1 MYTPVAKELAQVEER
16 LSRISKEGVGE
27 LAGMLDYV
35 AGTGGKR
42 VRPAI
47 TLLAARFHATD
58 YTLPI
63 IMATAVELLHV
74 ATLIHDD
81 TVDNSSLRRGK
92 ATVGSLW
99 GRNAAV
105 LLGDYV
111 FATSATFV
119 CDTGN
124 VVPSGAS
131 PRLSW
136 SFPAASCWSTSTPTT
151 GNRKKKTTATGY
163 TVRRR
168 PLLDRRRDRR
178 SPQRCTRTRSASPER
193 LRPPYRHGLPDR
205 RRHPRRAGVD
215 R

>member
-1 MYTPVAKELAQVEER
+1 MASEDRLRCKKGPTPTAVSIYLPVTNELAQVEEH
-16 LSRISKEGVGE
+16 LHRIAKEGVGE

-35 AGTGGKR
+35 VGSGGKR

-47 TLLAARFHATD
+47 TLLASRFYATD
-58 YTLPI
+58 YTLPV

-124 VVPSGAS
+124 VRAIRRFSETIMDLSSGELLEYFNTYNWQQREEDYCDRILSQDGVAVLYGGGDRGAS
-131 PRLSW
+131 
-136 SFPAASCWSTSTPTT
+136 
-151 GNRKKKTTATGY
+151 
-163 TVRRR
+163 
-168 PLLDRRRDRR
+168 
-178 SPQRCTRTRSASPER
+178 ER
-193 LRPPYRHGLPDR
+193 GT
-205 RRHPRRAGVD
+205 
-215 R
+215 

>member
-1 MYTPVAKELAQVEER
+1 MPEGSDLTTISIYVPVADELAQVEER
-16 LSRISKEGVGE
+16 LRRVAKEGVGE

-47 TLLAARFHATD
+47 TLLASRFYAKD
-58 YTLPI
+58 FTLPI

-105 LLGDYV
+105 LLG
-111 FATSATFV
+111 
-119 CDTGN
+119 
-124 VVPSGAS
+124 
-131 PRLSW
+131 
-136 SFPAASCWSTSTPTT
+136 
-151 GNRKKKTTATGY
+151 
-163 TVRRR
+163 
-168 PLLDRRRDRR
+168 
-178 SPQRCTRTRSASPER
+178 R
-193 LRPPYRHGLPDR
+193 LRVCHICYLRLRYGQCAGHPTLFRDNHGPLER
-205 RRHPRRAGVD
+205 
-215 R
+215 